1 MRCSDGRDRHFVPVP
16 AAYVAD
22 IKEAN
27 EVFNI
32 APYPALYSDIGTLVP
47 KDKLSDSEYV
57 ARPRT
62 QEEMLQVYCPILGLA
77 AVLCLHTLHV
87 LQYVHLQVMAEVKE
101 LQEISHSDAKARM
114 KEYSMSIDQMVS
126 LSSLALCHS
135 LFTTFKHWQASN
147 NCCCAFCRL
156 P

>member
-1 MRCSDGRDRHFVPVP
+1 MHCCLIGSCFLLTSVSLVACSGFYMRCSDGRDRHFVPVP

-47 KDKLSDSEYV
+47 KNKLSDPDYV

-62 QEEMLQVYCPILGLA
+62 QEEMLQVYYLTKFGAGGCTRLA
-77 AVLCLHTLHV
+77 HFACT
-87 LQYVHLQVMAEVKE
+87 
-101 LQEISHSDAKARM
+101 
-114 KEYSMSIDQMVS
+114 MV
-126 LSSLALCHS
+126 
-135 LFTTFKHWQASN
+135 
-147 NCCCAFCRL
+147 CA
-156 P
+156 PAGHG